1 MVANHSLPKLG
12 KIDSIEISSAVFT
25 MLENNIV
32 WVQYKFVEEEFD
44 LPDAILHTDTLRS
57 LGKGKP
63 VHLVLDFRK
72 GDASF
77 TNEARAYFAQDARH
91 ATLRLSQALVLK
103 SLAHKIVAN
112 FYLKF
117 NKPTCPAAVFSDP
130 EEAVKWIRAIPGI
143 H

>member
-1 MVANHSLPKLG
+1 MGQV
-12 KIDSIEISSAVFT
+12 DSIDLPTAVFT
-25 MLENNIV
+25 KLEHNII
-32 WVQYKFVEEEFD
+32 WVQYKVVEDEFD
-44 LPDAILHTDTLRS
+44 LEDAKRHTQTIRT

-63 VHLVLDFRK
+63 VHLVLDFRN
-72 GDASF
+72 GDAAF
-77 TNEARAYFAQDARH
+77 TNDARSYFAQDMEH
-91 ATLRLSQALVLK
+91 AELRISQALVLK

-130 EEAVKWIRAIPGI
+130 EEAVKWILTLGDM